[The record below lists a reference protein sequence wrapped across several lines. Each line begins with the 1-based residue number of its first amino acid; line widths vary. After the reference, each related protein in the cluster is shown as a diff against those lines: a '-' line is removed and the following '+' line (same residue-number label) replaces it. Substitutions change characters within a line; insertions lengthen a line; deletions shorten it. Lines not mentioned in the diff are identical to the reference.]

1 MLWKRFLRYIAQ
13 REVAA
18 ERERLD
24 RYAEL
29 IGVRFG
35 SVPVAG
41 THASFLA
48 ALGEACQKSLPCGFV
63 WTIEERVG
71 LSVSPG
77 TLRVIVERA
86 SAVTR
91 RAS

>member
-1 MLWKRFLRYIAQ
+1 MLWKRFLRYIAR
-13 REVAA
+13 REVAQ
-18 ERERLD
+18 ERARLD

-63 WTIEERVG
+63 WDD
-71 LSVSPG
+71 
-77 TLRVIVERA
+77 
-86 SAVTR
+86 
-91 RAS
+91 